1 MLKSTQRFLE
11 VLRPDIAKSY
21 KDVFQHM
28 AQHMQLGHRDFKNPQ
43 MIQETNKPKKPKT
56 EQMFWGLKG

>member
-1 MLKSTQRFLE
+1 M
-11 VLRPDIAKSY
+11 
-21 KDVFQHM
+21 DVFQHM